1 MKTKTKINNK
11 LNIINILN
19 IIFNY
24 INKIEIKFYNNNVF
38 S

>member
-1 MKTKTKINNK
+1 MKTKMKINNK

-24 INKIEIKFYNNNVF
+24 INKIEIIL
-38 S
+38 